1 MPTLDALLDWVKSR
15 EQLLSG
21 LAALVV
27 LVGVV
32 VSPLGHGAR
41 MVIARR
47 RGKDSGDAPQAHGAA
62 HPAIVMDRPSVAVLP
77 FDNMSDDRALKFLA
91 DGMCEDIIIELS
103 RDRRLFVIARNS
115 SFAYKGTNP
124 DVRRVGRELGVHF
137 VLEGSVRRIG
147 ESLRVTAQL
156 IDAQSG
162 AHVWAETLNRDFA
175 DDAKMQDEIG
185 HSISTSLTSHF
196 FRDVSPDAAQA
207 KPESLQAWELGA
219 RAAIKWASGQD
230 DTSDSSALRYLTL
243 ALEKYPDSAEIWAQL
258 GAGIA
263 FGWLYDGSIDFP
275 EASEYARRCIDK
287 ALSLAPND
295 PSVVGAQGACLLWT
309 GEPKRALPILRRATA
324 QIPNEAPLRI
334 NLAYALQ
341 HVGSPAEA
349 LAELDR
355 LERLSLHDM
364 MRSVYDLARADIEL
378 DLGHFAQAE
387 TGARKAIAG
396 SGQNVWA
403 WITLAIAL
411 AAQDRIAEARD
422 AMRDALKCMAAFTL
436 EFYDRSV
443 RVLYEGDEALVAN
456 RLRWMALAW
465 PGEAKPEDG
474 AALPAS

>member
-1 MPTLDALLDWVKSR
+1 MPTLDTLLDWVKSH

-27 LVGVV
+27 LVGVI
-32 VSPLGHGAR
+32 VSPFGHGAR
-41 MVIARR
+41 MILARR
-47 RGKDSGDAPQAHGAA
+47 RGNDARHAAPAGGVA

-77 FDNMSDDRALKFLA
+77 FDNLSDDRALEFAA
-91 DGMCEDIIIELS
+91 DGMCEDIITELS

-124 DVRRVGRELGVHF
+124 DVRQVGRELGVHF
-137 VLEGSVRRIG
+137 VLEGSVRRAG
-147 ESLRVTAQL
+147 ENLRVNAQL
-156 IDAQSG
+156 IDARSG
-162 AHVWAETLNRDFA
+162 AHIWAETLNRDFA
-175 DDAKMQDEIG
+175 DAAKMQDEIG
-185 HSISTSLTSHF
+185 HSIATSLTSHF

-230 DTSDSSALRYLTL
+230 DTSDSAALRYLTL

-258 GAGIA
+258 GSGIA
-263 FGWLYDGSIDFP
+263 FAWLYEPGVDFA
-275 EASEYARRCIDK
+275 EANEYARSCIDR

-295 PSVVGAQGACLLWT
+295 PSVIGAQGACLLWT
-309 GEPKRALPILRRATA
+309 GEPRRALPILRRAAA

-341 HVGSPAEA
+341 HSGSAAEA

-364 MRSVYDLARADIEL
+364 MRSVYDLARADIEI
-378 DLGHFAQAE
+378 DLGHFAEAE
-387 TGARKAIAG
+387 AGARKAIAG

-411 AAQDRIAEARD
+411 AAQDRVAEARE
-422 AMRDALKCMAAFTL
+422 AMGDALKCMATFTL

-443 RVLYEGDEALVAN
+443 RVLYESDEALIAP
-456 RLRWMALAW
+456 RLRSMALAW
-465 PGEAKPEDG
+465 PGEQ
-474 AALPAS
+474 

>member
-1 MPTLDALLDWVKSR
+1 MPTLDTLLDWVKNH

-27 LVGVV
+27 LVGVI

-41 MVIARR
+41 MILARR
-47 RGKDSGDAPQAHGAA
+47 RGSDAKHAASVGGTA

-77 FDNMSDDRALKFLA
+77 FDNLSDDRALEFAA
-91 DGMCEDIIIELS
+91 DGMCEDIITELS
-103 RDRRLFVIARNS
+103 RDRRLFVVARNS

-124 DVRRVGRELGVHF
+124 DVRQVGRELGVHF
-137 VLEGSVRRIG
+137 VLEGSVRRTG
-147 ESLRVTAQL
+147 DNLRVNAQL
-156 IDAQSG
+156 IDARSG
-162 AHVWAETLNRDFA
+162 AHIWAEALNRDFA
-175 DDAKMQDEIG
+175 DAVKMQDEIG
-185 HSISTSLTSHF
+185 HSIAMSLTSHF
-196 FRDVSPDAAQA
+196 FRDVSHEAAQA
-207 KPESLQAWELGA
+207 APESLQAWELGA

-263 FGWLYDGSIDFP
+263 FGWLYDSSIDFS
-275 EASEYARRCIDK
+275 EASEYARSCIDK

-295 PSVVGAQGACLLWT
+295 PSIVGAQGASLSWL
-309 GEPKRALPILRRATA
+309 GEPKRALPILRRAAA

-341 HVGSPAEA
+341 HAGSPAEA
-349 LAELDR
+349 LAELDQ

-387 TGARKAIAG
+387 IGARKAIVG

-403 WITLAIAL
+403 WVTLAIAL
-411 AAQDRIAEARD
+411 AAQDRIAEARE
-422 AMRDALKCMAAFTL
+422 AMGDALKHMASFTL
-436 EFYDRSV
+436 EFYERSV
-443 RVLYEGDEALVAN
+443 RILYEGNEALIAD
-456 RLRWMALAW
+456 RLRLMAMAW
-465 PGEAKPEDG
+465 PGEP
-474 AALPAS
+474 